1 MDLSSFLLRLIFLAL
16 PGIIGSLL
24 YRKLRGSKQQKN
36 WQDVIEIILFSLLSY
51 SLYGL
56 VVEVQS
62 FLRLGTAS
70 FTSLQALFDEELPIR
85 WYEIFF
91 SSVFGVLLAFAATY
105 AHKYKMVNKFG
116 RWIGATNR
124 FGDEDVWD
132 FFHNSTDIDAWIF
145 LRDHKLDLV
154 YFGWIEV
161 FSDSEKE
168 RELLLRDVKV
178 YSNTTGEHLYDA
190 SVIYI
195 ARDRYDLTL
204 EVPMA
209 EQISSETTQTINREA
224 EHGQGDE

>member
-1 MDLSSFLLRLIFLAL
+1 M
-16 PGIIGSLL
+16 
-24 YRKLRGSKQQKN
+24 
-36 WQDVIEIILFSLLSY
+36 
-51 SLYGL
+51 
-56 VVEVQS
+56 
-62 FLRLGTAS
+62 
-70 FTSLQALFDEELPIR
+70 
-85 WYEIFF
+85 
-91 SSVFGVLLAFAATY
+91 
-105 AHKYKMVNKFG
+105 
-116 RWIGATNR
+116 
-124 FGDEDVWD
+124 
-132 FFHNSTDIDAWIF
+132 
-145 LRDHKLDLV
+145 RDHKLDLV

-204 EVPMA
+204 EVPMV